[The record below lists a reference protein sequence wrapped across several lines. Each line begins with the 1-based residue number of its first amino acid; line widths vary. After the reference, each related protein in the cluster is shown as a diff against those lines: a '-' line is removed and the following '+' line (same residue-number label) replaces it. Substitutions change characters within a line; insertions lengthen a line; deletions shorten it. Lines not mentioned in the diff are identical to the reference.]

1 MADEIEKTRRRVNGL
16 EYATIPDL
24 KKTIYYIEMKL
35 EEAERA
41 NLVRIM
47 KVK

>member
-1 MADEIEKTRRRVNGL
+1 MKSRNPPSSERTRVS
-16 EYATIPDL
+16 TIPDL
-24 KKTIYYIEMKL
+24 KETIYYIEMKL
-35 EEAERA
+35 EEPNA